1 MRGSELLPLTL
12 SRAMFPQIEGLHPV
26 FVWQRHSTAEPTHIP
41 HGMDRTRN
49 LLALGMG
56 APVLPVAMHTSTEI
70 RRGPQRLFLCLTI
83 ALIATRLGQ
92 PTA

>member
-12 SRAMFPQIEGLHPV
+12 SQAMFPQIEGLHPV
-26 FVWQRHSTAEPTHIP
+26 VFVCQNMVEPTHIP

-49 LLALGMG
+49 LLAPGMG
-56 APVLPVAMHTSTEI
+56 APALLIAMHTFTEI
-70 RRGPQRLFLCLTI
+70 RRGPQHLFLCLPI